1 MTASAPDLSKPQRRR
16 QRSVGRALFAAALLV
31 AVLVGS
37 RSITDEGAVSMAGDM
52 PRYLMDGVFL
62 YDFLASG
69 ATWTIDGAVTYG
81 QHYFA
86 RYPALSL
93 GHHPPLLPISLVP
106 FYALFG
112 VSLFAARVAILT
124 YFLLAVVLLYMLA
137 RRLYNDETAGW
148 ACLFFASTPI
158 LAIFAQMILSEMPAI
173 ALILAAL
180 NALTRFRAS
189 GRLRDYVL
197 FVVAAVASLTMRQTA
212 VYMFPAYAAALVAA
226 GGWRRLI
233 RRDVIVLT
241 LAGAVLVAVIAFA
254 ILVLSP
260 FNVAAARAVFSEGAG
275 LSRWRDVVVPIAQ
288 AELLPVLGVLAVAG
302 LIAAMIHR
310 DPRIL
315 VGVYWIAAV
324 LLGVLFVT
332 GPNEPVRYSI
342 IAIPGY
348 CLCAASLAD
357 SARAQGLRRSLTT
370 VLMVAVLWQLW
381 LVKDKRPMNSG
392 GYEEAARFVLADAGA
407 PIAPTV
413 LYSASIDTG
422 YFVFFVR
429 KHDPAHRLVVLRS
442 DKLLTTSLMTRLSV
456 EDRIGNPAEI
466 YPLLDRYGTKFV
478 VIEDKP
484 SGSTVLDWL
493 RDELKGNRFVE
504 RRRFSL
510 DGADVLL
517 RGVSLVVYE
526 YKAARPPDPDAA
538 IDIRIPLIGREIRVP
553 LSDLR
558 PADSR

>member
-1 MTASAPDLSKPQRRR
+1 
-16 QRSVGRALFAAALLV
+16 VGNALFAAALLV
-31 AVLVGS
+31 AVLVAS
-37 RSITDEGAVSMAGDM
+37 RSITDEGAVSLAGDM

-62 YDFLASG
+62 YDFPASG
-69 ATWTIDGAVTYG
+69 TSWTIDGAVTYG

-93 GHHPPLLPISLVP
+93 GHLPPLLPISLVP

-112 VSLFAARVAILT
+112 VSVFAARVAILT
-124 YFLLAVVLLYMLA
+124 CFLLAVVLLYMLA
-137 RRLYNDETAGW
+137 RRLYNDETGGW

-158 LAIFAQMILSEMPAI
+158 IAMFAQRVLSEMPAI
-173 ALILAAL
+173 VLVLAAL
-180 NALTRFRAS
+180 NALMRFRDS
-189 GRLRDYVL
+189 GRLSDYVL
-197 FVVAAVASLTMRQTA
+197 FVVAAVASLAARQIA
-212 VYMFPAYAAALVAA
+212 VFMFPAYAAALVAA

-233 RRDVIVLT
+233 RRDVMVVT

-254 ILVLSP
+254 TLVLSP
-260 FNVAAARAVFSEGAG
+260 FNVAVVRGVLSEGAG
-275 LSRWRDVVVPIAQ
+275 LSRWRDVIVSIARAQ
-288 AELLPVLGVLAVAG
+288 LLPALGALAAAG
-302 LIAAMIHR
+302 LIVAVIHR
-310 DPRIL
+310 DQRIL
-315 VGVYWIAAV
+315 VSVYWIAAV

-332 GPNEPVRYSI
+332 GPVEPVRYSI
-342 IAIPGY
+342 LAVPAY

-357 SARAQGLRRSLTT
+357 SARPQRGHRSLK
-370 VLMVAVLWQLW
+370 AVLLAAVVWQLW
-381 LVKDKRPMNSG
+381 LVKDRHPASAG

-442 DKLLTTSLMTRLSV
+442 DKLLTTSLMNRLST
-456 EDRIGNPAEI
+456 EDRIGSPAEI

-478 VIEDKP
+478 VIEDRP
-484 SGSTVLDWL
+484 SGAMVLDWL
-493 RDELKGNRFVE
+493 RDELKGDRFIE
-504 RRRFSL
+504 RRRLSL
-510 DGADVLL
+510 DAAAFSL

-538 IDIRIPLIGREIRVP
+538 IDIKIPVIGREIHVP

-558 PADSR
+558 PAESR